1 MTILVTVLLGAG
13 VLFVA
18 SALDNTP
25 IISTFQK
32 IISGKPI
39 DWTGG
44 SSATPSPTTGNP
56 AVVGGGQLMNTNPDG
71 TCPTGWTQVTV
82 SGGKI
87 MCQKNP

>member
-25 IISTFQK
+25 IIQTFQK
-32 IISGKPI
+32 IISGQKI

-44 SSATPSPTTGNP
+44 SSSTPTPTTGNP
-56 AVVGGGQLMNTNPDG
+56 AVVGGGPLINPNPDL
-71 TCPTGWTQVTV
+71 TCPTGYTLVTV
-82 SGGKI
+82 SGGKQ
-87 MCQKNP
+87 MCQKN